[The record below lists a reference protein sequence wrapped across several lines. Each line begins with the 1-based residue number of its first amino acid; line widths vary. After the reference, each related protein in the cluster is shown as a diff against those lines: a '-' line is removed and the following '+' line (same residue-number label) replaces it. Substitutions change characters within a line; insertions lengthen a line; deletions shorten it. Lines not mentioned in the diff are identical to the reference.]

1 MRVGI
6 VIWPLAFLVSFGVHM
21 MLAGAVSG
29 LSEATQPEPQS
40 ELMIGEKL
48 SFVSATLTPST
59 IETSSALRV
68 SSNTNDTEIQPEVRA
83 KNLQPVE
90 SVKALPVTVRPRQ
103 QALAPVS
110 APQVQPLKYDGEAQ
124 AATSSSGNALEPVVD
139 FSQLA
144 KVTNDKRPASVDTE
158 SMPLQPIAETGTVT
172 TASSAHVTT
181 VSPTNKNAVEA
192 IQAGGVGILQPNKV
206 ADASVA
212 ARPVAGSQEI
222 PARKSTGA
230 AAQKP
235 NLSITVKPTE
245 AQQASKAPVKKLALL
260 QPIPIPPAVA
270 PRENRHDKFVKLV
283 RNYDGGPCFLAMPVD
298 DEGVK
303 LAIESF
309 SSRNEP
315 MLQLQKAIRFN
326 LGADV
331 NVGVRKIT
339 EDQCPVIGFI
349 DTMLKSR
356 IPELKVGLRNTSI
369 SNGGQISGN
378 VGGVRL
384 PWINLLLVDD
394 DGMVHDISSYGSM
407 AGGYLRFSAPV
418 TITAMGKSRYQL
430 VIAIAASKELRIL
443 NLSEPVSS
451 SNLFEGA
458 LRKANELNAEIAI
471 GIGAFRVE

>member
-206 ADASVA
+206 AGASVA

-298 DEGVK
+298 DEG
-303 LAIESF
+303 
-309 SSRNEP
+309 P
-315 MLQLQKAIRFN
+315 KARTS
-326 LGADV
+326 A
-331 NVGVRKIT
+331 RCRST
-339 EDQCPVIGFI
+339 CPVVR
-349 DTMLKSR
+349 S
-356 IPELKVGLRNTSI
+356 PATSC
-369 SNGGQISGN
+369 
-378 VGGVRL
+378 
-384 PWINLLLVDD
+384 
-394 DGMVHDISSYGSM
+394 GSM
-407 AGGYLRFSAPV
+407 PMTSTCWSTPRC
-418 TITAMGKSRYQL
+418 
-430 VIAIAASKELRIL
+430 
-443 NLSEPVSS
+443 
-451 SNLFEGA
+451 
-458 LRKANELNAEIAI
+458 I
-471 GIGAFRVE
+471 G